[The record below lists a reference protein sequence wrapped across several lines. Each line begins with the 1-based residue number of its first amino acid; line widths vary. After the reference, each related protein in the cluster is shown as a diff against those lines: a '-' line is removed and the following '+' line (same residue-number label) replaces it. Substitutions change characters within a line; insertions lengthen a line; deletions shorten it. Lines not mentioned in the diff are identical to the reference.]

1 MRIIPFSRTLLLL
14 AAWMPFNVFADY
26 QAGLDAFS
34 IGDYEAAL
42 AQWAPLADQGDAKA
56 QFGMGQLCANGWGTA
71 LDDAAALKWYE
82 LAAAQGHGE
91 ASYNIGVMYQNG
103 WGVEQSD
110 AEALKRMQAAA
121 ETGFAAA
128 HRAIGDM
135 YEGGIGVTPD
145 NVQAYAWFETAATL
159 GDSQAN
165 FDREEL
171 AMNMN
176 EADIAAAE
184 ALAEQW
190 LAGFRA
196 QHPDVEFPDN

>member
-1 MRIIPFSRTLLLL
+1 MRIHPFPCVFLLFALL
-14 AAWMPFNVFADY
+14 EPHAALGDY

-34 IGDYEAAL
+34 TGDYETAA
-42 AQWAPLADQGDAKA
+42 AEWAPLAEQGDAGS
-56 QFGMGQLCANGWGTA
+56 QFGMGLMSANGWGTA
-71 LDDAAALKWYE
+71 QDDARALEWYQ

-110 AEALKRMQAAA
+110 AETLKWMQAAA
-121 ETGFAAA
+121 ETGFAPA
-128 HRAIGDM
+128 HRAIGDI
-135 YEGGIGVTPD
+135 YEGGIGVEPD
-145 NVQAYAWFETAATL
+145 NVKAYAWFESSAKL

-176 EADIAAAE
+176 EAEIAE
-184 ALAEQW
+184 AEKLAQDW
-190 LAGFRA
+190 LAAFSA
-196 QHPDVEFPDN
+196 QHPDFEFQDN